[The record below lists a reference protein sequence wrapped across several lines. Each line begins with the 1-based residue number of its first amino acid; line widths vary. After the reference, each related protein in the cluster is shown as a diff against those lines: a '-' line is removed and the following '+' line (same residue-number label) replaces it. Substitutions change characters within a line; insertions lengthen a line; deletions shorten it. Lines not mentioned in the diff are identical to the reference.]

1 MASVFAKLNFVE
13 KFNKLGPTKT
23 SDEIKE
29 VRIFYLTGSLTNS
42 WGDFWPIR
50 ALYFL
55 FQIR

>member
-29 VRIFYLTGSLTNS
+29 VKHFYRIFKKIFFEFMSK
-42 WGDFWPIR
+42 
-50 ALYFL
+50 
-55 FQIR
+55 